1 MRELTDI
8 YEIAIL
14 ACEGVNYEEIVT
26 VDRKIRFRFPDT
38 VASVLNTF
46 YEGKLTVN
54 PLVFKH
60 KIQDIRSVIFGMK
73 KSLVEPVVEV
83 APRVDPP
90 KPSEETD
97 TGAG

>member
-14 ACEGVNYEEIVT
+14 ACEGIQYEEIVT

-38 VASVLNTF
+38 VADKLTAF

-60 KIQDIRSVIFGMK
+60 KIQDVRSVIFGMK
-73 KSLVEPVVEV
+73 KSMVEEAASRKP
-83 APRVDPP
+83 DPP
-90 KPSEETD
+90 QVDSEED
-97 TGAG
+97 VGG